1 MSPVDGV
8 DPFKFNVIPGSNN
21 TDVFVN
27 PGNEYEFAFPPL
39 PETISIWLLTIN
51 PCDNCA
57 AIAALNA
64 STRVPPDAD
73 PPIAVIAKRL

>member
-39 PETISIWLLTIN
+39 PET
-51 PCDNCA
+51 
-57 AIAALNA
+57 
-64 STRVPPDAD
+64 
-73 PPIAVIAKRL
+73 